1 MSNLKLT
8 IAISDYDHVRDFAE
22 GKVKAEGIEANF
34 LSLQV
39 EEIFFRFLKFL
50 KCPYL
55 AKKSFE
61 VQIWK
66 DPC

>member
-1 MSNLKLT
+1 MSKLKLT

-39 EEIFFRFLKFL
+39 EEIF
-50 KCPYL
+50 
-55 AKKSFE
+55 S
-61 VQIWK
+61 WK
-66 DPC
+66 LEG